1 MLNASDL
8 LSNLDRLVTFCAP
21 HKRDSIKVAIPVKKL
36 YATIGGTPCVDVESV
51 SIGFDW
57 DNGKLFVKPEK
68 PVMLVEDYDM
78 VPETIR
84 KLQTE
89 VGNLYYEISG
99 YKAQIAS
106 LKRKLKENENE
117 K

>member
-1 MLNASDL
+1 MLNASDFL
-8 LSNLDRLVTFCAP
+8 TRLERVLEICSSW
-21 HKRDSIKVAIPVKKL
+21 KRDSLEVVIPVKKL
-36 YATIGGTPCVDVESV
+36 HVTIGGTPIVSVV
-51 SIGFDW
+51 SINAGFDW
-57 DNGKLFVKPEK
+57 DNGKLFINPEK
-68 PVMLVEDYDM
+68 PVMLVEDYDKA
-78 VPETIR
+78 PETIR
-84 KLQTE
+84 ELQKE